1 MTLTHQ
7 DREGEHQVGRNRT
20 PRGELGRVKTR
31 HLNDEQRHSA
41 RSRLACSAVGTR
53 ARKPRDNRIE
63 PREYPNAQVPF
74 NTGDHLPLLA
84 PGEQLGK
91 GAHRAHPDQPRR
103 TTPLCKVSCRDRTGP
118 YIRVIG

>member
-7 DREGEHQVGRNRT
+7 DREGEYRVGRGRT

-31 HLNDEQRHSA
+31 HLGDEQQHPA

-53 ARKPRDNRIE
+53 AQKPLDNRIG

-74 NTGDHLPLLA
+74 NTGDHPPLLA
-84 PGEQLGK
+84 LDG
-91 GAHRAHPDQPRR
+91 
-103 TTPLCKVSCRDRTGP
+103 
-118 YIRVIG
+118 